1 MVTDEVRIQHV
12 FRDEVTGYTDAI
24 VLPFA
29 DYVAEFGE
37 VGKQDESKLEAVK
50 AERVASWQAALDAP
64 QPEPDPKAEAQ
75 ALADE
80 KALLVERLAVVS
92 ADLAIK
98 VEALP
103 VKDRPV
109 DVAVEAV
116 VRGK

>member
-1 MVTDEVRIQHV
+1 MADEVRIQHV
-12 FRDEVTGYTDAI
+12 FRDDVTGFCDAI
-24 VLPFA
+24 VLPYE

-37 VGKQDESKLEAVK
+37 PGKQDEAKLEAAK
-50 AERVASWQAALDAP
+50 AERVAGWQATLDAP

-92 ADLAIK
+92 AELAVKI
-98 VEALP
+98 EALP

-109 DVAVEAV
+109 EVAVEAV
-116 VRGK
+116 AEGK